1 MRVNATIAGSVEA
14 ILAAGAD
21 EISGALRHGIETAS
35 SGLLVELRA
44 QIRSAGLGPR
54 LEKAWQRE
62 VYPRGRK
69 RTFHPAALVYSK
81 STVLHDA
88 FDRGPTIVGQASRFL
103 VIPTEAG
110 RRLGLGEVPS
120 ARKGGRVPA
129 GGKRRYADL
138 EPFAD
143 RIGAEITSA
152 APRGRTHRT
161 HRTRGPAG
169 RQAPRRIVLV
179 PATGGRLVALL
190 HARAGARPVP
200 IATLVPMVKLRKRL
214 DIDGAAQR
222 AETALTRTLSAGG

>member
-1 MRVNATIAGSVEA
+1 MRVNATVAGTVEA
-14 ILAAGAD
+14 ILTAGAD
-21 EISGALRHGIETAS
+21 EISSALRHGIETAS
-35 SGLLVELRA
+35 SGLLAELRA
-44 QIRSAGLGPR
+44 QVRSAGLGPK

-152 APRGRTHRT
+152 SPRGRTR
-161 HRTRGPAG
+161 RTRGPAG
-169 RQAPRRIVLV
+169 RPAPRRIVLV
-179 PATGGRLVALL
+179 PATGGRLVAVL
-190 HARAGARPVP
+190 HARGARPVP

-214 DIDGAAQR
+214 DIAGAAQR
-222 AETALTRTLSAGG
+222 AETALTRTLSSGG

>member
-1 MRVNATIAGSVEA
+1 MRVTATIAGSIEA

-44 QIRSAGLGPR
+44 QIRSAGLGPK

-62 VYPRGRK
+62 VYPRTRK

-110 RRLGLGEVPS
+110 RRPSLGQDPRQDRRSRRQGCNLAPVNRSSNYTGIRETLAGAAEMLALLRYHPGHAVAIRTPCSNPAGVCSWARSLS
-120 ARKGGRVPA
+120 ARQPA
-129 GGKRRYADL
+129 ARGPRLPGWG
-138 EPFAD
+138 AD
-143 RIGAEITSA
+143 RH
-152 APRGRTHRT
+152 RGW
-161 HRTRGPAG
+161 PG
-169 RQAPRRIVLV
+169 RP
-179 PATGGRLVALL
+179 
-190 HARAGARPVP
+190 
-200 IATLVPMVKLRKRL
+200 
-214 DIDGAAQR
+214 
-222 AETALTRTLSAGG
+222 

>member
-35 SGLLVELRA
+35 SGLLAELRA
-44 QIRSAGLGPR
+44 QVRSAGLGPK

-62 VYPRGRK
+62 VYPRSRK

-152 APRGRTHRT
+152 SPHGRTR
-161 HRTRGPAG
+161 RTRGPAV
-169 RQAPRRIVLV
+169 RQAARRIVLV

-190 HARAGARPVP
+190 HARANTRPVP

-222 AETALTRTLSAGG
+222 AEIALTRTLSAGG

>member
-35 SGLLVELRA
+35 SGLLAELRA
-44 QIRSAGLGPR
+44 QVRSAGLGPK

-62 VYPRGRK
+62 VYPRSRK

-120 ARKGGRVPA
+120 ARKVP
-129 GGKRRYADL
+129 RSSR
-138 EPFAD
+138 
-143 RIGAEITSA
+143 TSA
-152 APRGRTHRT
+152 VPPTTSRT
-161 HRTRGPAG
+161 
-169 RQAPRRIVLV
+169 
-179 PATGGRLVALL
+179 
-190 HARAGARPVP
+190 
-200 IATLVPMVKLRKRL
+200 VPMSL
-214 DIDGAAQR
+214 
-222 AETALTRTLSAGG
+222 LSPAVPSVLPNPVAT

>member
-1 MRVNATIAGSVEA
+1 MRVTATIAGSVEA

-35 SGLLVELRA
+35 SGLLAELRA
-44 QIRSAGLGPR
+44 QVRSAGLGPK

-62 VYPRGRK
+62 VYPRSRK

-143 RIGAEITSA
+143 RIGADITSA
-152 APRGRTHRT
+152 SPRGHMHRT

-169 RQAPRRIVLV
+169 RPAPRRIVLV
-179 PATGGRLVALL
+179 PATGGRLVAVL
-190 HARAGARPVP
+190 HARGARPVP

>member
-1 MRVNATIAGSVEA
+1 MRVIATIADTVEA

-21 EISGALRHGIETAS
+21 EISSALRHGIETAS
-35 SGLLVELRA
+35 SGLLAELRA
-44 QIRSAGLGPR
+44 QVRSAGLGPK

-62 VYPRGRK
+62 VYPRSRK

-143 RIGAEITSA
+143 RIGAEITSVSPHGHTRRA
-152 APRGRTHRT
+152 
-161 HRTRGPAG
+161 RGPAG
-169 RQAPRRIVLV
+169 RPASRRIVLV

-190 HARAGARPVP
+190 HARGARPVP

-222 AETALTRTLSAGG
+222 AEIALTRTLSAGG